1 MTAWPAVSQT
11 MKTLLTSP
19 WFEVAHR
26 REGVVI
32 VARTDREFES
42 IDEIDRAHGEVERV
56 FDSLSRAKLGIV
68 VDLRRARARNDPEF
82 ERAMEPHR
90 KRLFDGFAR
99 RAIIVK
105 SAVGRLHVQ
114 RHARQDGHTDLQV
127 FLDVPSAIAFA
138 SGA

>member
-1 MTAWPAVSQT
+1 MALLAPSQP

-19 WFEVAHR
+19 WFEIVHR
-26 REGVVI
+26 AEGI
-32 VARTDREFES
+32 VLLTRTDRVFES
-42 IDEIDRAHGEVERV
+42 VVEIDRAHGEVQRML
-56 FDSLSRAKLGIV
+56 DLLPRHRLGLV

-90 KRLFDGFAR
+90 KRMFEGFAR

-114 RHARQDGHTDLQV
+114 RHARQDGNTDLQV
-127 FLDVPSAIAFA
+127 FLEAPSAIAFA
-138 SGA
+138 GGA